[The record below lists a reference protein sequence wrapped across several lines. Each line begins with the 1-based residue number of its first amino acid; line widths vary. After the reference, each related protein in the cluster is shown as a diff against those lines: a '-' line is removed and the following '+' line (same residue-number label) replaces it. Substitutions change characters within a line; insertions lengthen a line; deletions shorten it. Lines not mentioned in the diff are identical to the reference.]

1 MRFLKYCLSIFIIF
15 LASSCVN
22 NMYVGVPSS
31 YNGHYRSRNY
41 ILDGSNFL
49 FIRVYGGGLT
59 IYFADETVSN
69 ITGLGYT
76 SISGYD
82 ITGYSDTMYVFETGS
97 ISGVVVFNGDKYS
110 TIKFSKF
117 LGASF
122 LIDET
127 ILDKINSL

>member
-1 MRFLKYCLSIFIIF
+1 MKFKIYFLFVLIF
-15 LASSCVN
+15 LSSCVN
-22 NMYVGVPSS
+22 KILIGIPYI

-59 IYFADETVSN
+59 IYFADESVSD

-82 ITGYSDTMYVFETGS
+82 ITGYSDTMYVFETE
-97 ISGVVVFNGDKYS
+97 NGHQKRS
-110 TIKFSKF
+110 VRIKIFRHYVCF
-117 LGASF
+117 
-122 LIDET
+122 
-127 ILDKINSL
+127 

>member
-1 MRFLKYCLSIFIIF
+1 MKFKIYFLFVLIF
-15 LASSCVN
+15 LSSCVN
-22 NMYVGVPSS
+22 KISIGIPYI
-31 YNGHYRSRNY
+31 YNGHYISRNY

-49 FIRVYGGGLT
+49 FIRVRGGGLT

-97 ISGVVVFNGDKYS
+97 ISGVVVFNVDKYS

-117 LGASF
+117 FGAPF

-127 ILDKINSL
+127 ILDKINSI

>member
-1 MRFLKYCLSIFIIF
+1 MKFKIYFLFVSIF
-15 LASSCVN
+15 LSSCVN
-22 NMYVGVPSS
+22 KISIGIPYI

-41 ILDGSNFL
+41 ILDGGNFL

-117 LGASF
+117 LGAPF

-127 ILDKINSL
+127 ILDKINFL

>member
-1 MRFLKYCLSIFIIF
+1 M
-15 LASSCVN
+15 
-22 NMYVGVPSS
+22 
-31 YNGHYRSRNY
+31 
-41 ILDGSNFL
+41 DGGNFL

-59 IYFADETVSN
+59 IYFVDETVSN

-82 ITGYSDTMYVFETGS
+82 ITWYSDTMYVFETGS
-97 ISGVVVFNGDKYS
+97 ISGVLVFNGDS
-110 TIKFSKF
+110 ILQLNFQNF
-117 LGASF
+117 LGAPF

>member
-1 MRFLKYCLSIFIIF
+1 M
-15 LASSCVN
+15 
-22 NMYVGVPSS
+22 
-31 YNGHYRSRNY
+31 
-41 ILDGSNFL
+41 DGGNFL
-49 FIRVYGGGLT
+49 FIRFSGGGLT

-82 ITGYSDTMYVFETGS
+82 ITVYSDTMYVFENVS

-117 LGASF
+117 LGAPF

>member
-1 MRFLKYCLSIFIIF
+1 MKFKIYFLFVLIF
-15 LASSCVN
+15 LSSCVN
-22 NMYVGVPSS
+22 DISIGIPHT

-41 ILDGSNFL
+41 ILNNDNFL
-49 FIRVYGGGLT
+49 FIRVFEGGLT

-97 ISGVVVFNGDKYS
+97 ISGVEVFNGDKYS

-117 LGASF
+117 LGAPF
-122 LIDET
+122 
-127 ILDKINSL
+127 